1 MRTSLRGS
9 VKGDTH
15 PGYGQH
21 VLAAGLGGMKAN
33 EEELLDCQ
41 VCFLIAKR

>member
-9 VKGDTH
+9 VKGETR

-21 VLAAGLGGMKAN
+21 VLAVGLGGMKAK
-33 EEELLDCQ
+33 EEEP
-41 VCFLIAKR
+41 VA